1 MGKSKK
7 YLYAAAIILIVLIL
21 WSTWS
26 TSREYLTK
34 KEKQQREKQKAQK
47 KKKQQ
52 PLPKKK
58 KAEVKGLPSVSKV
71 KGSSGITPATLT
83 EEEIE
88 EKKIKDGGVPATE
101 EYLF

>member
-52 PLPKKK
+52 PPKKK